1 MATLESGRSAQSTES
16 NRLRGEPRGGTAE
29 RLGGGEEGVSGDREG
44 SDNRG
49 SRESELEKKKK
60 RKKNLVEVEMD
71 EKNGG
76 IGVEGVLRERRRVD
90 SDEVGRGSLGMERME
105 KRNLN
110 VVDELRGKQ
119 RNERQSVLNR
129 RQERQQRRRTQC

>member
-1 MATLESGRSAQSTES
+1 
-16 NRLRGEPRGGTAE
+16 
-29 RLGGGEEGVSGDREG
+29 
-44 SDNRG
+44 
-49 SRESELEKKKK
+49 
-60 RKKNLVEVEMD
+60 MD

>member
-1 MATLESGRSAQSTES
+1 
-16 NRLRGEPRGGTAE
+16 
-29 RLGGGEEGVSGDREG
+29 
-44 SDNRG
+44 
-49 SRESELEKKKK
+49 
-60 RKKNLVEVEMD
+60 MD

-90 SDEVGRGSLGMERME
+90 PDEVGRGSLGMERME

>member
-1 MATLESGRSAQSTES
+1 
-16 NRLRGEPRGGTAE
+16 
-29 RLGGGEEGVSGDREG
+29 
-44 SDNRG
+44 
-49 SRESELEKKKK
+49 
-60 RKKNLVEVEMD
+60 MD

-76 IGVEGVLRERRRVD
+76 IGVEGVLRERRRED

-129 RQERQQRRRTQC
+129 RQERQQRCRTQC